1 MRVDAF
7 DYVLPEEL
15 IAQEP
20 AARRDESRLMIVRC
34 CAGELF
40 HRRFHELPRFLRAG
54 DCLVVNDSRVR
65 PARLVGRK
73 AHGGGR
79 IELLLLRRVRGD
91 DGDDVQDWDVLLRPG
106 RRVRERTRLELPGGI
121 VGEVLARTPEGGRRV
136 RFSGPRLSEQLR
148 RQGELPL
155 PPYIRRRPADPER
168 YQTVYAR
175 AEGSVAAPTA
185 GLHFTPELLET
196 LRAGGVRIASL
207 TLHVGIGTFR
217 PVRVEH
223 VEDHEMHGE
232 WFEIPEAT
240 AQAIDETRRRGGRV
254 VAVGTTVTRA
264 LETMARADGGVRA
277 GAGETRLFITPG
289 FRFRVV
295 DALLTNLHLPRST
308 LMMLVAAFC
317 GRRRILAAYREA
329 VRCRYRFFSFGDA
342 MLLLRGERDAAAL

>member
-1 MRVDAF
+1 
-7 DYVLPEEL
+7 
-15 IAQEP
+15 
-20 AARRDESRLMIVRC
+20 
-34 CAGELF
+34 
-40 HRRFHELPRFLRAG
+40 
-54 DCLVVNDSRVR
+54 
-65 PARLVGRK
+65 
-73 AHGGGR
+73 
-79 IELLLLRRVRGD
+79 
-91 DGDDVQDWDVLLRPG
+91 
-106 RRVRERTRLELPGGI
+106 
-121 VGEVLARTPEGGRRV
+121 
-136 RFSGPRLSEQLR
+136 
-148 RQGELPL
+148 
-155 PPYIRRRPADPER
+155 